1 MTTVF
6 TESNRIGNVVK
17 WLAFPDTGYHF
28 ELVTVNVASAA
39 TLKVGTV
46 LAKVAATGK
55 YLVQDSS
62 LASGAGLESA
72 GVLLGTDI
80 NTPYAVCAA
89 ATDTKVLM
97 LAHGPAHVGK
107 AQLVFGAGTDT
118 DAEKLAEYARLSA
131 LGIIPV
137 DQI

>member
-17 WLAFPDTGYHF
+17 WLEAPDSGYHF
-28 ELVTVNVASAA
+28 ETVTVYVDSAA
-39 TLKVGTV
+39 TLEVGTV
-46 LAKVAATGK
+46 LAKATTGK

-62 LASGAGLESA
+62 LPTGWGLEAA
-72 GVLLGTDI
+72 GVLLGADI

-97 LAHGPAHVGK
+97 LARGPAQVGK

-118 DAEKLAEYARLSA
+118 DAEKLAEYNRLAA
-131 LGIIPV
+131 LGILVV
-137 DQI
+137 DQV

>member
-17 WLAFPDTGYHF
+17 WLEAPDSGYHF
-28 ELVTVNVASAA
+28 ELVTVNLAS
-39 TLKVGTV
+39 TDIPKVGTV
-46 LAKVAATGK
+46 LAKVNATGK
-55 YLVQDSS
+55 YLVQNSG
-62 LASGAGLESA
+62 LASGEGLESA
-72 GVLLGTDI
+72 GILLGTDI

-97 LAHGPAHVGK
+97 LARGPAHVSK
-107 AQLVFGAGTDT
+107 AKLGFGVGTDT
-118 DAEKLAEYARLSA
+118 DAKVLAEYDRLAA
-131 LGIIPV
+131 LGILVV